1 MTSRSPSQSVGGFFM
16 NLSAHTETLSSD
28 ALTHE
33 RNHPSVLPSLS
44 LSRKPSLFPGHVSA
58 LSVQAGVHMA
68 IRATVTSVIT
78 CPAHGTCTDLTSK
91 VPFLGKV
98 LSNMALQHYL
108 HTQ

>member
-1 MTSRSPSQSVGGFFM
+1 MTSRSHSQSVGGFFM

-33 RNHPSVLPSLS
+33 RDHPSVLPSLS
-44 LSRKPSLFPGHVSA
+44 LSRKPSIFPGHVSA

-78 CPAHGTCTDLTSK
+78 RPAHGTCTDLTSK